1 MVPRRWHNLLMTNNI
16 STQIAA
22 QVASRYEGLKFA
34 PLDRKADTSRNHQ
47 RSARRSQKRNGR

>member
-1 MVPRRWHNLLMTNNI
+1 MTNNI

>member
-1 MVPRRWHNLLMTNNI
+1 MTNNT

-34 PLDRKADTSRNHQ
+34 PLDRKADTSKNHQ
-47 RSARRSQKRNGR
+47 RAARKSQKRNHR